1 VDPTDGLILLVALGA
16 SAFFSAAESALFSLS
31 RLRLA
36 LLAKEPSREARA
48 IVRTMERPNA
58 ALATILIGNNFA
70 NLGGT
75 AFATAVAIQLFG
87 EDALAIVVPVMTG
100 LILVLTEIVPKT
112 TAIAYPDTVA
122 RGVIRLL
129 DAVSAV
135 VWPLRAVLVGITD
148 RLLALVERSFDRSR
162 LLRGTEES
170 TTVLLKAAVEVG
182 YDEGILA
189 PFEKEIFD
197 NISEVHDLE
206 VREVMT
212 PRTEIFALPASTA
225 VADARRTVRE
235 RGLSRVPV
243 YEGRFENLVGLL
255 HAVDLLPAREAERGL
270 RPLLKPL
277 LYVPETKPVV
287 DLLVE
292 FRAKGVHFAVA
303 VEESGGIA
311 GIVTL
316 EDILEEIVG
325 EIRDERHVAHQRY
338 VWRGQS
344 TIIVSA
350 RMEIALFNETFGVS
364 VESPDAETIG
374 GFLMARTGRI
384 PRTGEILFF
393 DGLRFLVR
401 RAEPH
406 RVVELEVTKFPVVEA
421 ESR

>member
-1 VDPTDGLILLVALGA
+1 VTDALVLFLALGT

-36 LLAKEPSREARA
+36 LLAKETSREARA

-58 ALATILIGNNFA
+58 ALATILVGNNFA
-70 NLGGT
+70 NLGAT
-75 AFATAVAIQLFG
+75 AFATAVAIRLLG
-87 EDALAIVVPVMTG
+87 EDALAVVVPVMTG
-100 LILVLTEIVPKT
+100 LILVFTEIVPKT
-112 TAIAYPDTVA
+112 TAMTYPDAVA
-122 RGVIRLL
+122 RRSIRLL
-129 DAVSAV
+129 DAISVL
-135 VWPLRAVLVGITD
+135 VWPLRVVLVGITD
-148 RLLALVERSFDRSR
+148 RLLAAVERTLDRSR
-162 LLRGTEES
+162 LLHRTDEA
-170 TTVLLKAAVEVG
+170 TTALLKAGVEVG

-212 PRTEIFALPASTA
+212 PRTEIFALSVATT
-225 VADARRTVRE
+225 VADARRSVRE
-235 RGLSRVPV
+235 RRLSRIPV
-243 YEGRFENLVGLL
+243 FEGRFENLLGLL
-255 HAVDLLPAREAERGL
+255 HAVDLLPSGREERGL

-338 VWRGQS
+338 VWRGRS

-350 RMEIALFNETFGVS
+350 RMELALFNETFGVAI
-364 VESPDAETIG
+364 ETHDAETVG
-374 GFLMARTGRI
+374 GFLLARTGRI
-384 PRTGEILFF
+384 PSTGEILFF
-393 DGLRFLVR
+393 EGLRFLVR
-401 RAEPH
+401 RAEPN
-406 RVVELEVTKFPVVEA
+406 RIVELEVTKFPVVEA
-421 ESR
+421 GAR